1 MLFPDRLRAARESR
15 GLGQREFARI
25 CGLSANQMNR
35 YENGLSDPSTR
46 ILITIANELGV
57 TTDYLL
63 GLTDVPGGYAVDS
76 LHKDERELLAAYA
89 DGDSNAMTLL
99 MAERLQKLA
108 KSAPSESAS
117 KGESSNDASA

>member
-35 YENGLSDPSTR
+35 YENGLSDPSTP
-46 ILITIANELGV
+46 ILITIATELGV

-63 GLTDVPGGYAVDS
+63 GLSHEPRGYAVDS
-76 LHKDERELLAAYA
+76 LHKDEREVLAAYA

-108 KSAPSESAS
+108 KSSPSESAS
-117 KGESSNDASA
+117 KRESPNDAAS